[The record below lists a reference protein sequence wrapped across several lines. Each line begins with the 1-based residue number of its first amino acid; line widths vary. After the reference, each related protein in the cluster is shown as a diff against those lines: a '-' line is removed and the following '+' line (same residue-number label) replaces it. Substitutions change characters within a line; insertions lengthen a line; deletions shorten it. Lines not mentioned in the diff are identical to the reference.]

1 MTLRVFV
8 SRDAG
13 AVAVGADEVAIAFE
27 QAAAKRGAAVEIV
40 RTGSRGLYWL
50 EPMVE
55 VATAQGRV
63 AFGPVTDTDVTSVLD
78 AMIADGAHALRLG
91 ITDEIPWLK
100 RQTRLT
106 FARCGVIDPRSV
118 EDYRTHDGYQGLE
131 RALTLGTDAILA
143 DVTTSGLRGRG
154 GAGFPTGIKWKT
166 VAQTSADRKYIVC
179 NADEGDSGTFADR
192 MIMEGDPFVV
202 VEGMTIAG
210 ITVGA
215 TKGYIYIRSE
225 YPHAV
230 EAMNAAIMAAKR
242 AGFLGKRICGSAHDF
257 DLEVRVGAGAYVC
270 GEETSLLESLEG
282 RRGLVRA
289 KPPLPA
295 HKGLFGEPT
304 VINNVLSFAA
314 IPFILAGGAKAY
326 ADFGMGRSRGTMP
339 IQLAGNIKHGGLFE
353 IAFGITLGEL
363 VDDIGGGTF
372 TGRPVRAVQVGGP
385 LGAYFPR
392 ELFDT
397 PFDYESFA
405 ARDGLIGHG
414 GIVVFDDSVD
424 MSKQARFA
432 MEFCAVESCGKCTP
446 CRIGS
451 TRGVETIDKIRAG
464 ERVSENIAVVEDL
477 CNTMKF
483 GSLCA
488 LGGFTP
494 YPVLSALKHFR
505 EDFGPA
511 PTRLQAAE

>member
-1 MTLRVFV
+1 MTLRIFV

-13 AVAVGADEVAIAFE
+13 AVAVGADEVALAFE
-27 QAAAKRGAAVEIV
+27 QAAAKRGASIEIV

-55 VATAQGRV
+55 VATAQGRI
-63 AFGPVTDTDVTSVLD
+63 AFGPVTDADVTSVLD

-91 ITDEIPWLK
+91 VTDEIPWLK

-118 EDYRTHDGYQGLE
+118 EDYRAHDGYKGLA
-131 RALTLGTDAILA
+131 RALTLDTDAILA

-202 VEGMTIAG
+202 IEGMTIAG

-215 TKGYIYIRSE
+215 TKGYIYVRSE

-242 AGFLGKRICGSAHDF
+242 ANFLGERICGSAHDF

-282 RRGLVRA
+282 RRGIVRA

-295 HKGLFGEPT
+295 HKGLFGKPT
-304 VINNVLSFAA
+304 VINNVLSFGA

-339 IQLAGNIKHGGLFE
+339 IQLAGNIKHGGRFE

-432 MEFCAVESCGKCTP
+432 MEFCAIESCGKCTP

-464 ERVSENIAVVEDL
+464 ERVSQNIAVVEDL

>member
-1 MTLRVFV
+1 MNLRVFIP
-8 SRDAG
+8 RDAG
-13 AVAVGADEVAIAFE
+13 AIAVGADEIASKLE
-27 QAAAKRGAAVEIV
+27 QAAAKRGVAIEIV

-63 AFGPVTDTDVTSVLD
+63 AFGPVSERDVASMFE
-78 AMIADGAHALRLG
+78 AMLADGPHALRLG
-91 ITDEIPWLK
+91 IAEEIPWLK

-106 FARCGVIDPRSV
+106 FARCGVVDPRSLA
-118 EDYRTHDGYQGLE
+118 DYRAHGGYKALE
-131 RALTLGTDAILA
+131 RALTLTSEGILA
-143 DVTTSGLRGRG
+143 DVTASGLRGRG

-166 VAQTSADRKYIVC
+166 VAQAAADRKYIVC

-202 VEGMTIAG
+202 IEGMTIAG
-210 ITVGA
+210 VAVGA

-230 EAMNAAIMAAKR
+230 EAMQAAIAAAMR
-242 AGFLGKRICGSAHDF
+242 GGYLGSRIGASAHRF

-282 RRGLVRA
+282 RRGIVRA

-295 HKGLFGEPT
+295 HKGLFGKPT

-339 IQLAGNIKHGGLFE
+339 IQLAGNVKYGGLFE
-353 IAFGITLGEL
+353 TAFGITLGEL
-363 VDDIGGGTF
+363 VDEVAGGTF

-392 ELFDT
+392 ALFDT
-397 PFDYESFA
+397 PFDYEAFA

-414 GIVVFDDSVD
+414 GIVMFDDTVD

-432 MEFCAVESCGKCTP
+432 MEFCAIESCGKCTP

-451 TRGVETIDKIRAG
+451 TRGAETIDKIRAG
-464 ERVSENIAVVEDL
+464 ERVTENIAVIEDL

-494 YPVLSALKHFR
+494 YPVMSALKHFR

>member
-1 MTLRVFV
+1 MSLRIFIP
-8 SRDAG
+8 RDAG
-13 AVAVGADEVAIAFE
+13 AVAVGADDVALVLE
-27 QAAAKRGAAVEIV
+27 LAAGKRGLAIEIV

-55 VATAQGRV
+55 VATPQGRV
-63 AFGPVTDTDVTSVLD
+63 AFGPVTETDAATVLD
-78 AMIADGAHALRLG
+78 AMASDGPHPLRLG
-91 ITDEIPWLK
+91 LADEIPWLK

-118 EDYRTHDGYQGLE
+118 DDYRTHDGYKGLA

-143 DVTTSGLRGRG
+143 DVTASGLRGRG

-166 VAQTSADRKYIVC
+166 VAQAAADQKYIVC

-192 MIMEGDPFVV
+192 MIMEGDPLVV
-202 VEGMTIAG
+202 IEGMTIAG
-210 ITVGA
+210 IAVGA
-215 TKGYIYIRSE
+215 TQGYIYIRSE

-230 EAMNAAIMAAKR
+230 EAMNAAIAAAKR
-242 AGFLGKRICGSAHDF
+242 SGYLGTRICGSDQNF

-282 RRGLVRA
+282 RRGIVRA

-295 HKGLFGEPT
+295 HKGLFGKPT

-363 VDDIGGGTF
+363 IDDVGGGTF

-392 ELFDT
+392 ALFDT

-464 ERVSENIAVVEDL
+464 ERVAENIAVIEDL

-494 YPVLSALKHFR
+494 YPVSSALKHFR
-505 EDFGPA
+505 EDFAPV